1 MKLFKAIFRH
11 LWRDKVSLS
20 MWILTIAAAIAQL
33 PMFLWLL
40 VLFIFRGIMWEG
52 QYVDS
57 LDKYVT
63 DPKHRAT
70 LGLDKK
76 RKPAVIDIIFQVV
89 FMLGVVGAA
98 VYLILQ

>member
-1 MKLFKAIFRH
+1 
-11 LWRDKVSLS
+11 
-20 MWILTIAAAIAQL
+20 
-33 PMFLWLL
+33 
-40 VLFIFRGIMWEG
+40 MWEG

-63 DPKHRAT
+63 DPKHLAT

-89 FMLGVVGAA
+89 FMVGVVGAA